1 MAFREMVEISNGY
14 DFEPK
19 VDLANRM
26 LIRKT
31 IAANAAIATVNKAV
45 EVVGGTALFRTVGL
59 ERLWRDVQG
68 APFHPL
74 PEKKQLTFSGR
85 VALGLAPIG

>member
-1 MAFREMVEISNGY
+1 
-14 DFEPK
+14 
-19 VDLANRM
+19 M
-26 LIRKT
+26 LTRKT

-45 EVVGGTALFRTVGL
+45 ETVGGTALFRSLGI

-74 PEKKQLTFSGR
+74 PEKKQLVFSGR
-85 VALGLAPIG
+85 VALGLAPV